1 MTSRKAFAG
10 WNILLCIIFSA
21 CMPASAQQLREL
33 SGPAQGTYFIVKYVS
48 DDTSDLRPQIDSIFN
63 VIDNSLSLYKPGSL
77 INRFNEQTSVEMDEH
92 MANVVRRAIE
102 ISKATKGA
110 FDITVKPL
118 VDAWGF
124 GVHKPAVRTVPAADT
139 LQRILRYVGHRYL
152 KVQGTT
158 LIKTKKEV
166 QIDCNGIAQGYTT
179 DVIAHF
185 LQQKGIADYLVDV
198 GGELAAS
205 GKNQRGKI
213 WTVGI
218 ETPSAQIQDAPA
230 QALLELDN
238 RAITTSG
245 NYRRFFEQGGTHFA
259 HSIDPAT
266 GEALHSNIIA
276 VTVMAK
282 NAITA
287 DGYDNA
293 LILMGVDKGLEFI
306 RKHPAYGLEAYFIYK
321 DETGKITVAFSKGY
335 KNMILLK

>member
-1 MTSRKAFAG
+1 MTSRSAFAG
-10 WNILLCIIFSA
+10 WCILFYFIFSA
-21 CMPASAQQLREL
+21 CIPVSAQQLMEL

-48 DDTSDLRPQIDSIFN
+48 DDTTNLRPQIDSIFN

-77 INRFNEQTSVEMDEH
+77 INQFNEQASVEMDEH
-92 MANVVRRAIE
+92 MANVVRRSIE
-102 ISKATKGA
+102 ISKATNGA

-124 GVHKPAVRTVPAADT
+124 GVHKPAQRTVPAADT
-139 LQRILRYVGHRYL
+139 LKKILSYVSYRYL
-152 KVQGTT
+152 KVSGRT
-158 LIKTKKEV
+158 LIKQKKEV

-185 LQQKGIADYLVDV
+185 LQQKGITNYLVDV
-198 GGELAAS
+198 GGELTAS
-205 GKNQRGKI
+205 GNNQRGRT

-218 ETPSAQIQDAPA
+218 ETPSAQVQDVPA
-230 QALLELDN
+230 QAVQELDN

-282 NAITA
+282 DAITA
-287 DGYDNA
+287 DGFDNA
-293 LILMGVDKGLEFI
+293 LILMGVDKGLKFVS
-306 RKHPAYGLEAYFIYK
+306 KHPEYALEAYFIYK
-321 DETGKITVAFSKGY
+321 DKAGKITVAFSAGY
-335 KNMILLK
+335 KKLLTLQ